1 MRPSDTSHHNLWKQL
16 SLLLLVGGI
25 ALFMAAKPIVE
36 ISLCLADV
44 YCELSDMVEDE
55 ESKEE
60 KLKEKI
66 SEDTFFVENLLH
78 NNHDTFT
85 DPYSVSV
92 NGFIDL
98 FLYRLEHHLDVPSP
112 PPELV

>member
-1 MRPSDTSHHNLWKQL
+1 
-16 SLLLLVGGI
+16 
-25 ALFMAAKPIVE
+25 MAAKPIVE

-44 YCELSDMVEDE
+44 YYELSDMVEDE

-66 SEDTFFVENLLH
+66 SEDTFFVEDLLH
-78 NNHDTFT
+78 GNPYTFT
-85 DPYSVSV
+85 PQYSVSA

-98 FLYRLEHHLDVPSP
+98 FLYCLEHHLDVPSP
-112 PPELV
+112 PPELI